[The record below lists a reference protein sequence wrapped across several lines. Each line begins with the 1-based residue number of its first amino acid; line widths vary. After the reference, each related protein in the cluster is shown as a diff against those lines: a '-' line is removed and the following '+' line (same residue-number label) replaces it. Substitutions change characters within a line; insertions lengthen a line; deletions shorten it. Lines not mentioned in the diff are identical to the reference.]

1 MIMSWSPL
9 TGTMWVLHDD
19 DCFLCVID
27 GYIPLWG
34 KQPEVGH

>member
-9 TGTMWVLHDD
+9 TGTMWVLHD